1 MTKARKP
8 TSKRRST
15 KMAQGLK
22 KKAAAHNRKQKK
34 LAKKDI
40 TWKSRVKKDPGIPS
54 AFPYKDRILSEMED
68 KKREDLEQKEL
79 RRQHRI
85 DKIVASGKATE
96 EEIEEELEG
105 EDEEEKEAGSTRLSA
120 LLESAQ
126 MAADEQ
132 DDEDEESEDEEME
145 DDDEEIDIKIKS
157 YDTSKENVRK
167 VFEQIYEHVVEV
179 SDVILYVLDSRDPE
193 GTRSKDV
200 EQALHANPEKRL
212 LFVLNKA
219 DLISTN
225 VAKKWQAYLGLS
237 YPTLPFVA
245 SAPAP
250 HAQTFAHNG
259 LTQIS
264 SSTSLLKALKA
275 YSAVMG
281 KPITVGILGYPNVGK
296 SSIINSLVARNSVSK
311 QAPCVVASVAG
322 TTTSI
327 RPIKIDS
334 KIKVIDTPGVVFAAA
349 EKKGKKPIDDRAR
362 LALLHA
368 LPPKAIN
375 DAIAAASLLL
385 KRLYKVPEFKD
396 RLMATYNIPSLLSLS
411 SPDLINDFLV
421 HVARNK
427 GRLNKGGVPD
437 LESAAKAVLNDW
449 RDGRVSGWTVPKAT
463 EAPKAKKSVAQ
474 WSEEFKLEAL
484 WIGSFG
490 EEDTV

>member
-1 MTKARKP
+1 
-8 TSKRRST
+8 
-15 KMAQGLK
+15 MAQGLK

-85 DKIVASGKATE
+85 DKIVASGKATTE
-96 EEIEEELEG
+96 EEIEEELQRED
-105 EDEEEKEAGSTRLSA
+105 DEEKQAGSNRLSA

-132 DDEDEESEDEEME
+132 EDEDEESEDDDME
-145 DDDEEIDIKIKS
+145 DDEDDEEINIKIKS
-157 YDTSKENVRK
+157 YDTSKDNVRK

-179 SDVILYVLDSRDPE
+179 SDVVLYVLDSRDPE
-193 GTRSKDV
+193 GTRSKEV
-200 EQALHANPEKRL
+200 EQALHANPDKRL
-212 LFVLNKA
+212 LFILNKA

-225 VAKKWQAYLGLS
+225 VAKKWQAHLGLS

-250 HAQTFAHNG
+250 HAQTFAHTG

-264 SSTSLLKALKA
+264 SSKALLKALKA
-275 YSAVMG
+275 YASELG
-281 KPITVGILGYPNVGK
+281 KTITVGVLGYPNVGK

-311 QAPCVVASVAG
+311 QPPCVVASVAG

-375 DAIAAASLLL
+375 DAVVAASLLL
-385 KRLYKVPEFKD
+385 KRLYKVPEFKE
-396 RLMATYNIPSLLSLS
+396 RLMATYNIPSLMSLT
-411 SPDLINDFLV
+411 SPDLVKDFLV

-463 EAPKAKKSVAQ
+463 DAPKAKKTVAQ
-474 WSEEFKLEAL
+474 WSKEFKLEVL
-484 WIGSFG
+484 WVGNFG
-490 EEDTV
+490 EEDSA